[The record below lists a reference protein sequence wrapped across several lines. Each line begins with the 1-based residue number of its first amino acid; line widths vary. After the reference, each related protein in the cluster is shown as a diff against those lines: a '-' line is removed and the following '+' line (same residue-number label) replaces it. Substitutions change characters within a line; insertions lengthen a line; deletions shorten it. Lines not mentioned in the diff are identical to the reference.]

1 MKKNLEQLLLLI
13 PDASITGERNKIIK
27 AVTHDSRN
35 VVPGTLFI
43 CLTGN
48 KVDGHEYIQQAVEL
62 GAVAVLVEKQI
73 AVPAGIIV
81 IQVENTRT
89 AMQLIVPAF
98 FDYPARELRMIGV
111 TGTNGKTTTTYL
123 VRSILK
129 AAGFKTGVIGTIQTL
144 IEDRVLPVKNT
155 TPDVVELQRT
165 LAEMVDAD
173 IDYVIMEVS
182 SHALALDR
190 VAGCEFDIGAFTNIT
205 QDHLDFH
212 GTFDRYTDAKAKLF
226 RLLGQEGNIKQG
238 KAAVINLDD
247 GAGKVML
254 ENTSCRAIT
263 YSIHTSADIMAKD
276 IEVFATGSSFCVTYW
291 QGEIP
296 LKLKITGVFNVY
308 NVMAA
313 VGVAL
318 AEGIESTVIQ
328 KALEQF
334 ESVPGRFELVD
345 AGQSFTVIVDY
356 AHTPDGLENILKT
369 AKQFAKQ
376 RIIAVFGCGG
386 DRDRTKRPIMGKIAA
401 EMADVVIATSDN
413 PRSEDPDVILTE
425 IEAGIKEGLTPN
437 KQYEKIV
444 DRRQAIVRALS
455 IAQAEDVVIIAGKGH
470 ETYQILKDRTISFD
484 DKQIAIEILEE
495 MK

>member
-1 MKKNLEQLLLLI
+1 VKKNLEQLLLLI

-73 AVPAGIIV
+73 AVPAGITV

-238 KAAVINLDD
+238 K
-247 GAGKVML
+247 
-254 ENTSCRAIT
+254 
-263 YSIHTSADIMAKD
+263 
-276 IEVFATGSSFCVTYW
+276 
-291 QGEIP
+291 
-296 LKLKITGVFNVY
+296 
-308 NVMAA
+308 
-313 VGVAL
+313 
-318 AEGIESTVIQ
+318 
-328 KALEQF
+328 
-334 ESVPGRFELVD
+334 
-345 AGQSFTVIVDY
+345 
-356 AHTPDGLENILKT
+356 
-369 AKQFAKQ
+369 
-376 RIIAVFGCGG
+376 
-386 DRDRTKRPIMGKIAA
+386 RP
-401 EMADVVIATSDN
+401 
-413 PRSEDPDVILTE
+413 
-425 IEAGIKEGLTPN
+425 
-437 KQYEKIV
+437 
-444 DRRQAIVRALS
+444 
-455 IAQAEDVVIIAGKGH
+455 
-470 ETYQILKDRTISFD
+470 
-484 DKQIAIEILEE
+484 
-495 MK
+495 